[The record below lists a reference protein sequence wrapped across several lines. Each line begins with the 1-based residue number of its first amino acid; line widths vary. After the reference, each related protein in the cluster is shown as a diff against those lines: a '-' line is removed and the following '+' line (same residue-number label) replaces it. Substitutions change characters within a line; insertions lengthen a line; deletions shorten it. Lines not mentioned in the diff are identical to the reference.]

1 MQEKACK
8 RLHRVQCEDMKHATR
23 IAAEKKVAALAAAMK
38 RAELG
43 TDEAAYL
50 SAASAWKAGIAEL
63 VSAEIAHP
71 TARESARRANIIR
84 LENRGL
90 AA

>member
-1 MQEKACK
+1 
-8 RLHRVQCEDMKHATR
+8 MKHAAR
-23 IAAEKKVAALAAAMK
+23 IEAEKKVTAASAAMK
-38 RAELG
+38 RAEMG

-50 SAASAWKAGIAEL
+50 STVAAWKSSVAEL
-63 VSAEIAHP
+63 VAAEMAHP
-71 TARESARRANIIR
+71 TARETARRNNRIR

>member
-1 MQEKACK
+1 
-8 RLHRVQCEDMKHATR
+8 MKHAAR
-23 IAAEKKVAALAAAMK
+23 IQAEKKVASAATAMK
-38 RAELG
+38 RAEMG

-50 SAASAWKAGIAEL
+50 ATVAAWKASITEL
-63 VSAEIAHP
+63 VAAEMAHP
-71 TARESARRANIIR
+71 TAREMARRENRIR

>member
-1 MQEKACK
+1 
-8 RLHRVQCEDMKHATR
+8 MKHAAR
-23 IAAEKKVAALAAAMK
+23 IEAEKKLANAAAAMK
-38 RAELG
+38 RAEMG

-50 SAASAWKAGIAEL
+50 AAVDAWKASITEL
-63 VSAEIAHP
+63 VAAEMAHP
-71 TARESARRANIIR
+71 TARETARRENRLR